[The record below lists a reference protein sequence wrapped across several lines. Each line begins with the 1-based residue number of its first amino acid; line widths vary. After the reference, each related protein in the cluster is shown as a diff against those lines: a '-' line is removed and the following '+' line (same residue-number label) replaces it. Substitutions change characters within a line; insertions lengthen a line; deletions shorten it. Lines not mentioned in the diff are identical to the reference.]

1 MSIDFTNYF
10 VVLCRVSW
18 IFWILFLAKP
28 LAGTLHKTLYIS
40 RWGRINPRCHFH
52 YIVNKPLIS
61 SLYRLSSFSR
71 LLLLSAIRYPSI
83 FSFDK
88 IHKNP
93 SSKWFTIFLN
103 FFSDR
108 SLFIAF
114 LFFWQP
120 TFKSILRKYLLVS
133 TVFFWFNIY
142 NPVCKSTIYLPSKT
156 QNNIFDI
163 YFWLWYILCVTIEH
177 VKNRWRR
184 NRLFYAP
191 TENRAVAEIP
201 VADETRKW
209 APEGNVN
216 SFGPLAKTTGF
227 RYKAANVFN
236 IWLRW
241 PVVAGKQG
249 GNADQSICPYNR
261 TDAFLYS
268 KIKELITW
276 HKNYWWEMRPLPSG
290 QFAPA

>member
-103 FFSDR
+103 FFLTD
-108 SLFIAF
+108 L
-114 LFFWQP
+114 
-120 TFKSILRKYLLVS
+120 YLLPS
-133 TVFFWFNIY
+133 YFSDNPLLNLSSENICSY
-142 NPVCKSTIYLPSKT
+142 QQYFSDLTYITPYAKAQYTFHQRHKIIYLT
-156 QNNIFDI
+156 FIFD
-163 YFWLWYILCVTIEH
+163 YDT
-177 VKNRWRR
+177 
-184 NRLFYAP
+184 FY
-191 TENRAVAEIP
+191 V
-201 VADETRKW
+201 
-209 APEGNVN
+209 
-216 SFGPLAKTTGF
+216 
-227 RYKAANVFN
+227 
-236 IWLRW
+236 
-241 PVVAGKQG
+241 
-249 GNADQSICPYNR
+249 
-261 TDAFLYS
+261 
-268 KIKELITW
+268 
-276 HKNYWWEMRPLPSG
+276 
-290 QFAPA
+290 